1 MKFHKIFILLLC
13 MLAFNSHARS
23 ESYTL
28 DQNYDK
34 GKYYSLKY
42 KYELAKPYLKKSADA
57 GNADAMLR
65 YAFLVNVQHGLFL
78 NPEAFEYVVKSADK
92 GNEWAMSLLADY
104 KYSGTS
110 EAEAAKWQ
118 EKLDARLEPYLDEKD
133 KDALLFM
140 SHVEFYDNEE
150 KWLVKAAEAGSD
162 EAMIRLAAYYENGN
176 GWFIIP
182 GAREDRI
189 NELSEEAN
197 KLGNRQAILSDG
209 ARYVQSGDIKK
220 GENEWQKLIDKGDA
234 DAIQSIATFYHN
246 EDQLKSI
253 YNLEKSA
260 RLMKVYLDSMGSD
273 GKYSLYNYFEREY
286 PKIYSSLTA
295 EEQQRV
301 DQWVTDYLATHDVLA
316 PDTVWETKFK

>member
-1 MKFHKIFILLLC
+1 MKYYKIFILLLC
-13 MLAFNSHARS
+13 ILAFNSYA
-23 ESYTL
+23 L
-28 DQNYDK
+28 DQDYDK
-34 GKYYSLKY
+34 GKYYALKY
-42 KYELAKPYLKKSADA
+42 KYELAKPYLKKSADT
-57 GNADAMLR
+57 GNADAMFR
-65 YAFLVNVQHGLFL
+65 YALLVNVQHGLFL
-78 NPEAFEYVVKSADK
+78 NAEAFKYVEMAAEK
-92 GNEWAMSLLADY
+92 GHEWAMMLLSWKD
-104 KYSGTS
+104 YSGLS
-110 EAEAAKWQ
+110 ERESENWRK
-118 EKLDARLEPYLDEKD
+118 KFDDKLEPYLDENN
-133 KDALLFM
+133 KDALYIM
-140 SHVEFYDNEE
+140 HQMEFDDRE
-150 KWLVKAAEAGSD
+150 KWLEKAAEAGSD
-162 EAMIRLAAYYENGN
+162 EAMNLLAAYYENGH

-182 GAREDRI
+182 GAREKRI
-189 NELSEEAN
+189 NELSEDAN
-197 KLGNRQAILSDG
+197 KMGNRLAILSDG

-295 EEQQRV
+295 EAQQRV
-301 DQWVTDYLATHDVLA
+301 DQWVKDYLATHDVLA